1 MTGQRKRI
9 LIAEDN
15 WRLRTVLRAAFGDKY
30 DVVAVPDGAALA
42 QELQQHPYQLVITD
56 LNLPGRSGA
65 VVLEHADEFRIG
77 QQEIGGLA
85 VPALVITGMDSE
97 EEDYQ
102 HARRLPNVVGVFQKP
117 LDLVKL
123 QRTVDEILGA
133 EEESSPDA
141 QSLQALGEAT
151 PRLLVVDDDPDIF
164 QAVSNALERAGY
176 QVRGCRR
183 AAAALCL
190 CQSGHFDLVLVSFVL
205 EDELADGFLDDL
217 SRTLGP
223 DRCPPVVILN
233 GLGEAITMEHF
244 AACPHVKD
252 ILPKPLEAEP
262 LLALVQRLVGRNHP
276 ACAGPF
282 RPLAS

>member
-1 MTGQRKRI
+1 MSQHRKRI

-30 DVVAVPDGAALA
+30 DVVAVPDGTALA
-42 QELQQHPYQLVITD
+42 EELQQHSYQLVITD

-65 VVLEHADEFRIG
+65 VVLEHADEVRLG
-77 QQEIGGLA
+77 QQEIPGLA

-97 EEDYQ
+97 DEDYQ
-102 HARRLPNVVGVFQKP
+102 HARRLPNVLGVFQKP
-117 LDLVKL
+117 LDLAKL
-123 QRTVDEILGA
+123 QQTVDEILGG
-133 EEESSPDA
+133 EEEGTLDA
-141 QSLQALGEAT
+141 QSLQALDEST
-151 PRLLVVDDDPDIF
+151 PRLLVVDDDPGVF
-164 QAVSNALERAGY
+164 QAASNALERAGF

-183 AAAALCL
+183 TAAALLL
-190 CQSGHFDLVLVSFVL
+190 CQSGRFDLVLVSFVL
-205 EDELADGFLDDL
+205 EDELADEFLDDL

-223 DRCPPVVILN
+223 EHCPPVVILN
-233 GLGEAITMEHF
+233 GLGEAVTIARF
-244 AACPHVKD
+244 AALPNVKG